1 VLPFLLVV
9 ESRCALDLARGRE
22 ISLAGGKAM
31 TEAES
36 SELPEVLSWRKKA
49 VRIEKELREKI
60 RRGERVS
67 KNTHVIHLEQ
77 LTFGQRV
84 SDKLADVAGSW
95 RFIFSFGLVLGGWVL
110 LNTVVLIH
118 HWDKYPYILLNLFLS
133 MLAAIQAP
141 VIMMSQNRQED
152 RDRIRAEND
161 YEVNLKAELEVQELN
176 KKLDGLREGQW
187 EELLA
192 IQKQQIALLETQLA
206 LLQGGKPA

>member
-1 VLPFLLVV
+1 MSEMLSG
-9 ESRCALDLARGRE
+9 ESGQSVAWQKRV
-22 ISLAGGKAM
+22 
-31 TEAES
+31 T
-36 SELPEVLSWRKKA
+36 
-49 VRIEKELREKI
+49 RIEKELQEKI

-95 RFIFSFGLVLGGWVL
+95 RFIFAFGVVLGVWVL
-110 LNTVVLIH
+110 LNTVALIH

-152 RDRIRAEND
+152 RDRVRAEHD
-161 YEVNLKAELEVQELN
+161 FEVNLKAEMEIQQLG

-187 EELLA
+187 EDLLA
-192 IQKQQIALLETQLA
+192 IQKQQITLLETQLA
-206 LLQGGKPA
+206 LLQGGKPT

>member
-1 VLPFLLVV
+1 
-9 ESRCALDLARGRE
+9 
-22 ISLAGGKAM
+22 M
-31 TEAES
+31 
-36 SELPEVLSWRKKA
+36 SELLSAEPPEVLAWQKKA
-49 VRIEKELREKI
+49 ARIEKELQDKI

-95 RFIFSFGLVLGGWVL
+95 RFIFAFGVVLGVWVL
-110 LNTVVLIH
+110 LNTVALIH

-152 RDRIRAEND
+152 RDRIRAEHD
-161 YEVNLKAELEVQELN
+161 YEVNLKAELEIQQLN
-176 KKLDGLREGQW
+176 TKLDGLREGQW
-187 EELLA
+187 EELLE
-192 IQKQQIALLETQLA
+192 IQKQQITLLETQLA
-206 LLQGGKPA
+206 LLQEGKSA